1 MGNPPNSQLLEH
13 VPAMAVM
20 LDCLGHVF
28 PFISPGTK
36 MDVGQALQ
44 PGETPLCA
52 AQNTCPAVSWHLQ
65 SLPGQGEA
73 PCLPPSHRLPGPK
86 RSKSRWN
93 LGTSVYWEICHP
105 KLHFVTRNQI
115 RSCWHGRKLA
125 INILVWILCA
135 RYPQLWAL
143 SDEGGEN
150 TTLWYTNKYLSSVL
164 LLHQHMTTKLLL
176 NVVAKK

>member
-1 MGNPPNSQLLEH
+1 
-13 VPAMAVM
+13 MAVM

-105 KLHFVTRNQI
+105 KLHFLTRNQI

-143 SDEGGEN
+143 SDEGGGEIQHCD
-150 TTLWYTNKYLSSVL
+150 TPTSTCLVCFYCTSIWQQSYYWMLWQKNKQINDAHL
-164 LLHQHMTTKLLL
+164 
-176 NVVAKK
+176 

>member
-1 MGNPPNSQLLEH
+1 
-13 VPAMAVM
+13 MAVM

-73 PCLPPSHRLPGPK
+73 PCLPSSHRLPGPK

-105 KLHFVTRNQI
+105 KLHFLTRNQI
-115 RSCWHGRKLA
+115 TSCWHGRKLA

-143 SDEGGEN
+143 SDEGGEIQHCD
-150 TTLWYTNKYLSSVL
+150 TPTSTCLVCFYCTSIWQQSHYWMLWQKNKQINDAHL
-164 LLHQHMTTKLLL
+164 
-176 NVVAKK
+176 